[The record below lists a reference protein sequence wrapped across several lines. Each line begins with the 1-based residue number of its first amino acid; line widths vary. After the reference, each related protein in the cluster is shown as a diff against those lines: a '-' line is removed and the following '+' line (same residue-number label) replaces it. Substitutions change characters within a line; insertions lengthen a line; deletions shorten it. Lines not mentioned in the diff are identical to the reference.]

1 MAKKDDKWVM
11 FRNYMV
17 NELGITK
24 EDIRDWIRDIVR
36 EEVKKVVSNAYEHY
50 SIEDMIK
57 KEIYESRI
65 FGTARFKDS
74 IIDATAKILAKNLEV
89 KQKGY

>member
-24 EDIRDWIRDIVR
+24 EDIREWIRDIVR
-36 EEVKKVVSNAYEHY
+36 EEVKKVVSNTYEHC

-57 KEIYESRI
+57 REIYESEI

>member
-1 MAKKDDKWVM
+1 MGKKDDKWIM

-24 EDIRDWIRDIVR
+24 EDIREWIRDIVR
-36 EEVKKVVSNAYEHY
+36 EEVKKVVSNAYERF

-57 KEIYESRI
+57 REIYEAGV

-74 IIDATAKILAKNLEV
+74 VINETAKILAKNLEV